1 MIRDLAKKFSAF
13 GQFVGNV
20 IIELDFR
27 RGEFE
32 SGAEILKVHSS
43 MVLLRARSSTA
54 EILLKMIRPR
64 HEVKAV
70 LGSRIQAAEKNWRV
84 FTATEIFEF
93 VESVG
98 DKNQIHRINPPIV
111 PALLIL
117 ETLLADENFSAAT
130 RLKLKFKNFITAGEP
145 LSLLDGGKFFEL
157 TSAGERKVLV
167 TVER

>member
-1 MIRDLAKKFSAF
+1 MIKDLAKSFSAF
-13 GQFVGNV
+13 GQFVDNV

-32 SGAEILKVHSS
+32 SSAEILKVHSS
-43 MVLLRARSSTA
+43 MVLLRARSATA

-70 LGSRIQAAEKNWRV
+70 LGSRIQASEKNWRV

-93 VESVG
+93 VEDVG
-98 DKNQIHRINPPIV
+98 DKNKIHRINPPIV

-117 ETLLADENFSAAT
+117 ETLLADEKFSTAT
-130 RLKLKFKNFITAGEP
+130 RVKLKFKNFITAGEP
-145 LSLLDGGKFFEL
+145 LSLVGHEKFFEL
-157 TSAGERKVLV
+157 TSAGVRKVLV
-167 TVER
+167 VVE

>member
-1 MIRDLAKKFSAF
+1 MIRELAKSFSAF
-13 GQFVGNV
+13 GQFVDNV
-20 IIELDFR
+20 IIEADFR

-32 SGAEILKVHSS
+32 SNTEIVKAHSS
-43 MVLLRARSSTA
+43 MVFLRARSSSA
-54 EILLKMIRPR
+54 EISLKMIRPR
-64 HEVKAV
+64 HEIKAV
-70 LGSRIQAAEKNWRV
+70 LSCRIQAAEKNWRV

-93 VESVG
+93 VEAVG

-145 LSLLDGGKFFEL
+145 LSLVGFGKTFEL
-157 TSAGERKVLV
+157 ISAGVRKVLV
-167 TVER
+167 TVEQ